1 MHKEIFLQKFWHDL
15 HEMNSMIIVDSP
27 VECWICISRKRQLW
41 SKVYLFYPH
50 PLFENLIPA
59 RSLFG
64 LRRRPIRTRWPCP
77 GGWPGER
84 GACVVMYD
92 TKRQRAITQ
101 PRTYTTHYSLT
112 HSPTSHPNTRIRGLT
127 PSSTLRVRFDRS
139 HSDAVYNVSPDFTS
153 TVPDTNLCQAESGR
167 GPRMARRSHAPIHAT
182 RNKPKNAKNCAI
194 SRVNQ
199 SQALTILAKS
209 NASVWWHW
217 PPSGKSPHWSMAS
230 LRASV
235 AFVEFFALNGG
246 WETSQSLPD
255 NWVRVLV

>member
-1 MHKEIFLQKFWHDL
+1 MHIQKTSIVIKSVPFLPTPFIWKPY
-15 HEMNSMIIVDSP
+15 S
-27 VECWICISRKRQLW
+27 
-41 SKVYLFYPH
+41 
-50 PLFENLIPA
+50 
-59 RSLFG
+59 
-64 LRRRPIRTRWPCP
+64 
-77 GGWPGER
+77 
-84 GACVVMYD
+84 
-92 TKRQRAITQ
+92 RAIFVRAASSSDPDPVAV
-101 PRTYTTHYSLT
+101 PRRVAWGKGCMRCDVWHKKAESYHTAKDICYSLT

-255 NWVRVLV
+255 IWVRVLV